1 MNKDRVKDVM
11 TSLVVMVYP
20 NDSIQQV
27 ASRLVRN
34 RISGAPVVKD
44 GKVVGLISE
53 VDIGHALLGPANI
66 DEGVK
71 TADVL
76 SLILRTVPT
85 AHQHVRVAA
94 DVMSSPVVTVGAQD
108 SLSKAAY
115 LLDRNRIKR
124 LPVVDEKGYLVG
136 ILSRGDLVRAMTRT
150 DVEILHETE
159 EALSMLGEEVFEDLS
174 IEVGD
179 GVVTLSG
186 TADRLST
193 RNIAVDIASRVRGVV
208 EVADRLNFSVDDTSM
223 KHLSNLS
230 ADRQGRDP
238 WAVGP
243 LVKEA

>member
-1 MNKDRVKDVM
+1 MSKNRVKDVM

-44 GKVVGLISE
+44 GKVVGLISD
-53 VDIGHALLGPANI
+53 VDILHALLGPANI
-66 DEGVK
+66 DEGLK

-76 SLILRTVPT
+76 SLMLRAVPT
-85 AHQHVRVAA
+85 AHEHVRVAE
-94 DVMSSPVVTVGAQD
+94 DVMSSAVVTVGAED
-108 SLSKAAY
+108 GLSKAAS
-115 LLDRNRIKR
+115 LLDRNGIKR
-124 LPVVDEKGYLVG
+124 LPVVDDEGHLVG

-150 DVEILHETE
+150 DGEILHETE
-159 EALSMLGEEVFEDLS
+159 EAFAVLGAEVFEDLS

-223 KHLSNLS
+223 KHLANLS

-243 LVKEA
+243 LVNEA